1 MNHLLVFLFTLCLG
15 FNVYSQVPTPKWS
28 FLTTTPPGRSS
39 GGVAQSGF
47 DGTGGSVW
55 NFVFSGT
62 PENSVFF
69 TVRTIVWLDANGRL
83 IYSNTFEAP
92 VFAPTYHSDTR
103 VEIMRFS
110 RTELALLVRV
120 NASGAGGT
128 PRYGTNYLLQV
139 RKARVGVT
147 TSHTPLN
154 LGEETTAWPGTP
166 ADRGGLFTHEG
177 VDGGVLIRRYK
188 K

>member
-1 MNHLLVFLFTLCLG
+1 MNHLLVFLFTIGLG
-15 FNVYSQVPTPKWS
+15 FNVHSQVPTPKWS
-28 FLTTTPPGRSS
+28 FLTTTPPGFPP
-39 GGVAQSGF
+39 GGVLQSAL

-55 NFVFSGT
+55 NFGFSGVIDRDYT
-62 PENSVFF
+62 SAG
-69 TVRTIVWLDANGRL
+69 TIVWLDANGRS
-83 IYSNTFEAP
+83 IYSNTFSAP
-92 VFAPTYHSDTR
+92 VFAPTYVPQTSLQ
-103 VEIMRFS
+103 IMRFT

-120 NASGAGGT
+120 IASGAGGT
-128 PRYGTNYLLQV
+128 PRYETNYLLQI

-147 TSHTPLN
+147 TLHTPLN
-154 LGEETTAWPGTP
+154 GGEEATTWPGSP